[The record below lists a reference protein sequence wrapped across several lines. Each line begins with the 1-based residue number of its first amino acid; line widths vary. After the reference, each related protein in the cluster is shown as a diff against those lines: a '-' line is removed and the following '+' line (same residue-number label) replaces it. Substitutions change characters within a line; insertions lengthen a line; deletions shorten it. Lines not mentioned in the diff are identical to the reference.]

1 MSPLKENVS
10 GICLVAQRPSSQIH
24 FPQCTSYILHRFRV
38 GLARKNTDSGLRV
51 SGWNGETSLLN
62 YITEQMISVFDLV
75 SYVCLS
81 SSPTRLCVY
90 LCVSIYLPAD
100 VCVQKPEV
108 PAGVFLNN
116 SLPFFGVSI
125 SC

>member
-62 YITEQMISVFDLV
+62 YITEQMISVLDLV

-81 SSPTRLCVY
+81 SPPPSSV
-90 LCVSIYLPAD
+90 CVSKCKHLFTCKCVCTEARGPCRCLP
-100 VCVQKPEV
+100 Q
-108 PAGVFLNN
+108 
-116 SLPFFGVSI
+116 
-125 SC
+125 

>member
-51 SGWNGETSLLN
+51 SGWNGEPSLLN
-62 YITEQMISVFDLV
+62 YITEQMISVFDLA

-81 SSPTRLCVY
+81 SPPTPSV
-90 LCVSIYLPAD
+90 CVSMYLSAD

-116 SLPFFGVSI
+116 SLPFFGASI